1 MADTENNKNSNSP
14 AERAQDRNEV
24 SSHAERRAKAP
35 QGNSPAST
43 SAPALRFPSFTEPW
57 KPVTL
62 GDITYNFSRRNKECK
77 EYPMYSVTNN
87 RGFIPQNEQFE
98 DREMV
103 GDDVKSYKII
113 EHGEFAYN
121 PARINVGSIAR
132 YVGTEPCMISS
143 LYVCFKPSNEVDGSF
158 LMQFL
163 KSPKANFYYNV
174 NGEGGVRIYL
184 FYPNFARIRTAIPSL
199 SEQCKISSLFKLLDE
214 RIATQRRLIE
224 DLEKLKSSI
233 VDRIFSDVNG
243 EVVKYRDVLEVSNL
257 RNDGKADY
265 SILSASQEFGM
276 IERESLDIDIKAE
289 AKSVKAYK
297 RVHAGDYV
305 LHLRSF
311 QGGLAFAEVEGICSP
326 AYTILRPNKRLEYGY
341 LKEYFNSQKF
351 IKSLVLVTYGIRD
364 GRTINVDEFLEMN
377 ISIHSKDKQAEIV
390 KSFSVLSEKL
400 RLEKKILYRYE
411 RQRTY
416 LLNQLFI

>member
-1 MADTENNKNSNSP
+1 MATDNKNKVLNVP
-14 AERAQDRNEV
+14 
-24 SSHAERRAKAP
+24 P
-35 QGNSPAST
+35 
-43 SAPALRFPSFTEPW
+43 LRFPEFSGEWERKRLKDVCNIRTGNKNTQDKSDNGIYPFYVRSQIVERINSWTFDGEAIL
-57 KPVTL
+57 TA
-62 GDITYNFSRRNKECK
+62 GDGVGVGKVFHYSTGKIGVHQRVYILSDFKCDGKYLYSYFAGNFYNRVKRMSAKNSVDSVRMEMIADMPIALPSIEEQKKIGHLLALLDDRIT
-77 EYPMYSVTNN
+77 T
-87 RGFIPQNEQFE
+87 QN
-98 DREMV
+98 
-103 GDDVKSYKII
+103 KII
-113 EHGEFAYN
+113 E
-121 PARINVGSIAR
+121 
-132 YVGTEPCMISS
+132 
-143 LYVCFKPSNEVDGSF
+143 D
-158 LMQFL
+158 L
-163 KSPKANFYYNV
+163 K
-174 NGEGGVRIYL
+174 I
-184 FYPNFARIRTAIPSL
+184 
-199 SEQCKISSLFKLLDE
+199 
-214 RIATQRRLIE
+214 
-224 DLEKLKSSI
+224 LKSSI

-341 LKEYFNSQKF
+341 LKEYFNSPKF

>member
-14 AERAQDRNEV
+14 A
-24 SSHAERRAKAP
+24 
-35 QGNSPAST
+35 
-43 SAPALRFPSFTEPW
+43 LRFPGFTDPW

-62 GDITYNFSRRNKECK
+62 GDVTFNFNRRNKECK

-98 DREMV
+98 DREMI
-103 GDDVKSYKII
+103 GEDIKSYKII
-113 EHGEFAYN
+113 ERGEFAYN

-132 YVGTEPCMISS
+132 YVGSEPCMISS

-158 LMQFL
+158 LLQFL
-163 KSPKANFYYNV
+163 KSPKANFYYNA

-199 SEQCKISSLFKLLDE
+199 SEQCKISSFLKLLDE

-233 VDRIFSDVNG
+233 VDRIFSDVSG
-243 EVVKYRDVLEVSNL
+243 EVVKYRDVLEVSNQ

-265 SILSASQEFGM
+265 SILSASQELGM

-341 LKEYFNSQKF
+341 LKEYFNSSKF

-364 GRTINVDEFLEMN
+364 GRSINVDEFLDMN
-377 ISIHSKDKQAEIV
+377 FSIHSKDKQVEII
-390 KSFSVLSEKL
+390 KSLSSLSGKL
-400 RLEKKILYRYE
+400 NVETSILNRYE
-411 RQRTY
+411 QQRAY
-416 LLNQLFI
+416 LLGKLFI